1 MVMESEPQPSNNGHE
16 PQNTTTTIT
25 YQAGLA
31 PPGGLWP
38 DSQQGHLASYIVMLH
53 SYVKR
58 YKFFFYCN
66 AIAFMASLI
75 VPILL
80 LVRELSRNAI
90 WLRSLQFAMLVNLLG
105 LMGAYAAGSCR
116 EVRTSVYIWVLLA
129 GIFTYVAL
137 HVVFFRHLAPE
148 WLRDIFRNIQRFWE
162 DSIAQVF
169 SRRHLWPATLAA
181 TVTYTAGLSP
191 PGGFWPDNN
200 GSHIAGDPVLQDHY
214 PRRFKA
220 FMACNSTAFSGSLVI
235 IIMLL
240 SKAGVNHI
248 SKSNVLR
255 LWVLISLLGL
265 MAAYAAGSCREVRTS
280 IFVFS
285 LVGAFRLYLIIQW
298 VAPMVPKPGF
308 IREWIKWME
317 GEQNKLM
324 LKVNSFMD
332 SCSRSSGQVT
342 PLDNVKDDLGKL
354 RTYLLLLGILA
365 VTITYQAGLHP
376 PGGFWPDSRDEHLA
390 GDPILEA
397 IHPMWYKTFFYCNA
411 TAFVASLVII
421 TLLQSQLIT
430 IGAMRRYV
438 LQTAMVFDLFSI
450 MGAYAAGSSRALST
464 SIYVIILVILVFSY
478 VVLHSVLF
486 VDARVP
492 DESAQQQDD
501 NPEVKDLEKRRKF
514 LMMLAILA
522 ESSTYQAGISPP
534 GGFWA
539 DNRDS
544 HEAGHPLFSDEF
556 PRRYQ
561 AFIYLNSTA
570 FMASLAVIMLLIS
583 RRLCHKGLQGYTL
596 RACVL
601 LDLISLMGAFA
612 TGSCRKVS
620 VSVYVILVLAA
631 VFACIMILV
640 LVLTFA
646 KDKVINFFNWMF
658 HITAFKRPNPPKN
671 HDRSIKVNK
680 KTSQKWRKDL
690 MLIGTFTVSVTY
702 QAGLLPPGALWPDD
716 RDGHFTGD
724 PVIHD
729 THPIRYK
736 VFFYCN
742 ATAFMASMVIVIML
756 LNSTI
761 SKYKRSLLAMKTAM
775 VMDLLGLLGAYA
787 AGSCRNLK
795 TSAYIFALVI
805 AVFIYIVIHIFLS
818 FDKMARL
825 VRTMGEQ
832 WMPCLT
838 KIWVL
843 IEIEPSNHDP
853 STEQP

>member
-1 MVMESEPQPSNNGHE
+1 
-16 PQNTTTTIT
+16 
-25 YQAGLA
+25 
-31 PPGGLWP
+31 
-38 DSQQGHLASYIVMLH
+38 
-53 SYVKR
+53 
-58 YKFFFYCN
+58 
-66 AIAFMASLI
+66 
-75 VPILL
+75 
-80 LVRELSRNAI
+80 
-90 WLRSLQFAMLVNLLG
+90 
-105 LMGAYAAGSCR
+105 MGAYAAGSCR
-116 EVRTSVYIWVLLA
+116 EVRTSVCIWVLLA

-148 WLRDIFRNIQRFWE
+148 WLRDIFSNIQRFWE

-169 SRRHLWPATLAA
+169 SRRHNIRDEPDAPLHDKEEALEQNRSFLLVAATLAA
-181 TVTYTAGLSP
+181 AVTYTAGLSP

-200 GSHIAGDPVLQDHY
+200 GSHIAGDPVLRDHY
-214 PRRFKA
+214 HRRFKA

-285 LVGAFRLYLIIQW
+285 LVGAVRLYLIIQW

-324 LKVNSFMD
+324 LKLNSFMD

-342 PLDNVKDDLGKL
+342 PLEYDRQHSYNNDASNTVSNVKDDLGKL

-430 IGAMRRYV
+430 IGAMKRYV

-450 MGAYAAGSSRALST
+450 MGAYAAGSSRTLST

-522 ESSTYQAGISPP
+522 ASSTYQAGISPP

-702 QAGLLPPGALWPDD
+702 QAGLLPPSALWPDD

-736 VFFYCN
+736 VFFYCS

-805 AVFIYIVIHIFLS
+805 AVFIYIVIHILLS

>member
-116 EVRTSVYIWVLLA
+116 ERLNGSETYS
-129 GIFTYVAL
+129 GI
-137 HVVFFRHLAPE
+137 
-148 WLRDIFRNIQRFWE
+148 
-162 DSIAQVF
+162 
-169 SRRHLWPATLAA
+169 SRA

-342 PLDNVKDDLGKL
+342 PLEYDRQHSYNNDASNTVSNVKDDLGKL